1 MKRHILFAAV
11 LILALGTFSVARAD
25 RMGYDPTIDYG
36 SYLKIDRY
44 LNIEVWTDHDDYYQG
59 DNVQFSFKTNE
70 DCFVVVYNIDSRG
83 DVHILYPAGPNDD
96 MRVQGGRIYT
106 VPSTNDDYDLT
117 VQGPE
122 GVEYLQAV
130 ASREPF
136 DLNDWD
142 DNLYCND
149 DPYDFMDYINTTF
162 LGCNSDCHRSYDLT
176 SFMVKQWDD
185 YYFRP
190 VYNYDRPYWSY
201 AGSVYVDYPFGASIY
216 IDGVYW
222 GCAPLFIPR
231 IYYGWHWV
239 TVYDHSGYCWEDRI
253 QVVRRKSVVL
263 NDTVIRTKAS
273 VHSRYR
279 DVQNTGYRDP
289 VKSGYTDYNKQIV
302 RKREIQAT
310 RQSSPQGS
318 ATRMQTESRSGTRY
332 NDQTTT
338 SGRTRGTD
346 QTQQRSTEP
355 RGTYER
361 GSRSTRSGSDTNNT
375 RQGSTRSTTRRP
387 AGETRSTQKR
397 SSGSRSIE
405 SSSRRSSESPSR
417 STGSGQRSTQRSQ
430 ARSQPRSEPSSP
442 PSVRSSGQERQSS
455 GSSSGS
461 QSRGGGSSSE
471 ARQRR

>member
-11 LILALGTFSVARAD
+11 LILALGTFSAARAD

-106 VPSTNDDYDLT
+106 VPSTNDDYELT

-130 ASREPF
+130 ASREPIN
-136 DLNDWD
+136 LGDWD
-142 DNLYCND
+142 DNLYCDND
-149 DPYDFMDYINTTF
+149 AYDFMDYINSTY
-162 LGCNSDCHRSYDLT
+162 LGCNSDCHRAYDLT

-190 VYNYDRPYWSY
+190 VYHYDRPYWSY
-201 AGSVYVDYPFGASIY
+201 AGSIYVDYPFGSTIY

-222 GCAPLFIPR
+222 GVAPLFIPR

-239 TVYDHSGYCWEDRI
+239 TVYDHYGYCWEDRI

-273 VHSRYR
+273 VHSRYK
-279 DVQNTGYRDP
+279 DVQNKGYRDP
-289 VKSGYTDYNKQIV
+289 VKNGYTDYGKQVV
-302 RKREIQAT
+302 RKRELQAT
-310 RQSSPQGS
+310 RQSSPRGGT
-318 ATRMQTESRSGTRY
+318 TRMQTESRSGTGN
-332 NDQTTT
+332 NDRTTT
-338 SGRTRGTD
+338 TGRIRTTD
-346 QTQQRSTEP
+346 QTQRRSTES

-361 GSRSTRSGSDTNNT
+361 GSRSTNRSGDTNT
-375 RQGSTRSTTRRP
+375 RQGSTRNTTRRSP
-387 AGETRSTQKR
+387 AETRSTKR
-397 SSGSRSIE
+397 GSSGSRAIE
-405 SSSRRSSESPSR
+405 SSSRRSSERPSR
-417 STGSGQRSTQRSQ
+417 STGSSERSRSTQ
-430 ARSQPRSEPSSP
+430 RSQPRSEPSSS
-442 PSVRSSGQERQSS
+442 PSVKSSGQERQSS
-455 GSSSGS
+455 GSSNSGS
-461 QSRGGGSSSE
+461 RSRSGGGNRSE
-471 ARQRR
+471 TRQRR